1 MHASRA
7 ISYAL
12 LIAVGGCSTVQ
23 DDVKSDREAAVASC
37 IRQVELSGPRF
48 KQHAMTYIGVS
59 QERLPSVMCNRLA
72 DGVASGRTNQSDI
85 NGLISTGQ
93 PTTKFTFLKG

>member
-1 MHASRA
+1 
-7 ISYAL
+7 
-12 LIAVGGCSTVQ
+12 
-23 DDVKSDREAAVASC
+23 
-37 IRQVELSGPRF
+37 
-48 KQHAMTYIGVS
+48 
-59 QERLPSVMCNRLA
+59 MCNRLA